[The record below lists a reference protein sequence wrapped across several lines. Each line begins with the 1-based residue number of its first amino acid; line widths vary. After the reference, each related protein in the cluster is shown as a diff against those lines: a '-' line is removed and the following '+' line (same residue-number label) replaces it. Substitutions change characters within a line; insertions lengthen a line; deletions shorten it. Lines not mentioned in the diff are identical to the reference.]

1 MTNDMKATVIGI
13 VGFLGLIAK
22 SFFNI
27 DIPSN
32 ILTDFEAVI
41 IFALGYITNKPDK
54 PKKSEVNNEK
64 TINDSK

>member
-1 MTNDMKATVIGI
+1 MTNNLKATVIGT

-22 SFFNI
+22 SVFNI
-27 DIPSN
+27 DIPAN

-54 PKKSEVNNEK
+54 TEAKNEK